1 MKVLVVD
8 DEANL
13 RESLCKF
20 LSLKGITA
28 VQAGNGLSAQ
38 RLLETEVFSAAVV
51 DLRMPGLDGL
61 ELLSWVTTEGLRVPV
76 LIISAYGE
84 VEDAVT
90 ALKKGAADYLV
101 KPFDPAVML
110 KKLNELVSE
119 QSFHNEIE
127 AAARTAGTGP
137 DFIGATKEANKIRT
151 TIRLTADSPSIVLV
165 TGESGTGKEIV
176 ARLLHASSARRSGP
190 FVAVNIGGLP
200 ETLLES
206 ELFGYERGAFTGA
219 VDRKIGMFEL
229 AAGGTLFLD
238 EIGDMPLS
246 LQVKILRTLQD
257 LRVQR
262 LGGSKAI
269 PVDARIIAA
278 TNQDLEKRVAAG
290 QFRADL
296 FYRLNV
302 VRIHIPPLRDRAE
315 DIPLLAAHVLARL
328 NSKLGRQI
336 AGISASA
343 IERLKAHAFPGNVRE
358 LENILERACLFAT
371 GGSIEID
378 GLELAAPL
386 PRPSGVMAEN
396 PLTLRA
402 VEKAAIERA
411 LQRWD
416 GNRTR
421 AAAELGI
428 DRRTLF
434 NKIKALGIA

>member
-1 MKVLVVD
+1 
-8 DEANL
+8 
-13 RESLCKF
+13 
-20 LSLKGITA
+20 
-28 VQAGNGLSAQ
+28 
-38 RLLETEVFSAAVV
+38 
-51 DLRMPGLDGL
+51 
-61 ELLSWVTTEGLRVPV
+61 
-76 LIISAYGE
+76 
-84 VEDAVT
+84 
-90 ALKKGAADYLV
+90 
-101 KPFDPAVML
+101 
-110 KKLNELVSE
+110 
-119 QSFHNEIE
+119 
-127 AAARTAGTGP
+127 
-137 DFIGATKEANKIRT
+137 
-151 TIRLTADSPSIVLV
+151 VLV